1 MAQPAGKDSVS
12 VVSSRPPDSI
22 RPAECRGKTR
32 AEKQI
37 QVIAFGKLNSPGQ
50 RSGWQEVAT
59 WVRLLVVG
67 VFLLVVVVA

>member
-22 RPAECRGKTR
+22 RP
-32 AEKQI
+32 
-37 QVIAFGKLNSPGQ
+37 GQ

-59 WVRLLVVG
+59 WVRLLVVV

>member
-12 VVSSRPPDSI
+12 VASSRPPDSI

-37 QVIAFGKLNSPGQ
+37 QVMTFGKLNSPGQ

-59 WVRLLVVG
+59 WVRLLVVV

>member
-12 VVSSRPPDSI
+12 VVSSRPPDNI
-22 RPAECRGKTR
+22 RPAQERLAS
-32 AEKQI
+32 AEKKN

-59 WVRLLVVG
+59 WVRLLVVV

>member
-59 WVRLLVVG
+59 WVRLLVV
-67 VFLLVVVVA
+67 VVA